1 MKMME
6 KLIESKLKIYKSLV
20 ETMIGKLIE
29 QLLPEQKSRILVKNL
44 QIRKLLLGCQAT
56 KRLTMKISI
65 LLLISQI
72 IKMKF

>member
-1 MKMME
+1 ME
-6 KLIESKLKIYKSLV
+6 KLIESKLKIYKNWV
-20 ETMIGKLIE
+20 ENMIGKLIE

>member
-1 MKMME
+1 
-6 KLIESKLKIYKSLV
+6 
-20 ETMIGKLIE
+20 MIGKLIE

-44 QIRKLLLGCQAT
+44 KIRKLLLGCQAT

>member
-1 MKMME
+1 MKTME
-6 KLIESKLKIYKSLV
+6 KLIESKLKIYKNWV